1 MSSLTQRKMLLND
14 TFFYAAGVAQ
24 AISLPVCPCDFKT
37 NRGIFSDDYFLNISF
52 VLFSNFRSFL
62 QTNLK
67 KSEILLWRY
76 RTTGYPDVH
85 CRLAF
90 EMLFFLIDSFVL
102 KFLCPSLLTSPP
114 KLLFE
119 FVFFSKHAF
128 QRSPCRNSN

>member
-14 TFFYAAGVAQ
+14 TFFLCCWRCLGRL
-24 AISLPVCPCDFKT
+24 SVCPCDFKT

-52 VLFSNFRSFL
+52 VIFSNFRSFL

-128 QRSPCRNSN
+128 